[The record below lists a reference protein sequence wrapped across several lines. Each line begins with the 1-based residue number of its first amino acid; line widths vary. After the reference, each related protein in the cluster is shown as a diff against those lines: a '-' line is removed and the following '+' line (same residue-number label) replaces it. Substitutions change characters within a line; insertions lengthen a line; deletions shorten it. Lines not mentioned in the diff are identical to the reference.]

1 MKNKSSLSGEIS
13 RLKEENVR
21 LVQENDILKNQLSAI
36 NRRIAKLK
44 QEIKDWQQATQIRMY
59 FENRK
64 RIGRKTT
71 VSDREI

>member
-44 QEIKDWQQATQIRMY
+44 QEIKDWQQAADGLARMI
-59 FENRK
+59 E
-64 RIGRKTT
+64 
-71 VSDREI
+71 EIKEKERGSRRHK